1 MLRAALSLVLS
12 LALVQGGK
20 NPRVESFNIRLST
33 VPMDASMRNTVAGK
47 GYGKATLA
55 GNILTITGSFEGLIS
70 PATVAR
76 IHEGKVTGVRG
87 PAIGDITIDQAVNGA
102 ISGKLN
108 LTPEQLVSLRKG
120 RLYMQ
125 IHSEKAS
132 DGNLWGWLLR

>member
-1 MLRAALSLVLS
+1 
-12 LALVQGGK
+12 
-20 NPRVESFNIRLST
+20 
-33 VPMDASMRNTVAGK
+33 MRNTVAGK